1 VDEEISFLSKS
12 EIFSP
17 LSEEELRMIM
27 ARGRMETH
35 TPGSIVFNIGNP
47 ADAVYVV
54 KTGVVEICRRSGE
67 GRKMSAVAYLGESDP
82 IGETAII
89 TGSTRASMA
98 RVPEWVEILRID
110 RASFTEL
117 LRELPTLSLSLLGVF
132 AKRLERGFKKERVAS
147 RYRQLSGKLEYFDL
161 PTVIQ
166 TLSNSNLTGTLT
178 ITDASGRVFA
188 MLYLETGYVLYAK
201 LGHLRGKQAFYQL
214 FQSTEQDGFSFKG
227 GLPPKE
233 FEGEPQI
240 AMSPMALLLES
251 ARLHD
256 ELEDLRT
263 RYPDPYQVF
272 QPKSD
277 TLTWDHEE
285 TQTLAEEIWVHLKLG
300 QPIAQMTVE
309 IPVCEHHIYN
319 VLSVMDAQGLVA

>member
-1 VDEEISFLSKS
+1 MDEEIRFLKKS

-17 LSEEELRMIM
+17 LSEEELWLTMD
-27 ARGRMETH
+27 RGRMETY
-35 TPGSIVFNIGNP
+35 TPGSILFNIGTP

-67 GRKMSAVAYLGESDP
+67 SGKVSVVAYLGESDP

-110 RASFTEL
+110 KAGFMDL
-117 LRELPTLSLSLLGVF
+117 LGELPALSLSLLAVF
-132 AKRLERGFKKERVAS
+132 AKRLERGFKKERVAA

-166 TLSNSNLTGTLT
+166 TLANSSLTGTLT

-214 FQSTEQDGFSFKG
+214 FQSTGQDGFSFKG
-227 GLPPKE
+227 GVPPKDFDE
-233 FEGEPQI
+233 EPQI
-240 AMSPMALLLES
+240 GMSPMVLLLES

-256 ELEDLRT
+256 ELVELKR
-263 RYPDPYQVF
+263 RYPDPGRVF
-272 QPKSD
+272 QPTSQA
-277 TLTWDHEE
+277 LIWDDEE

-300 QPIAQMTVE
+300 QSIAEMASE
-309 IPVCEHHIYN
+309 IPTCEHHIYN
-319 VLSVMDAQGLVA
+319 VLSVMAAQGLVA